1 MSVHPFTLIAL
12 TLGPALFALASSAS
26 TLVHHE
32 KRTMRTVFDDSVQL
46 QVPECWEKIEVGDGA
61 GFKPDKRKCPKDAGS
76 PFEIWRSKNLS
87 SKNAGASVYLVE
99 AKDVSSDSVDCLSH
113 KAKIEAKRPDLT
125 IGCASPP
132 EATEFS
138 AAVVCGE
145 FRYEIKYTEHSLKFD
160 GRSKI
165 KPDELPDKP
174 YKAAFRTLRCVKK

>member
-1 MSVHPFTLIAL
+1 MRLLSLTITSSIVFAALLVSAAVTSRGLVSRTL
-12 TLGPALFALASSAS
+12 
-26 TLVHHE
+26 
-32 KRTMRTVFDDSVQL
+32 FDNAIEL
-46 QVPECWEKIEVGDGA
+46 KVPECWKKIEVDDGA

-125 IGCASPP
+125 IECASPP
-132 EATEFS
+132 EATEFT

-160 GRSKI
+160 GRSKV
-165 KPDELPDKP
+165 KPDDLPDKP
-174 YKAAFRTLRCVKK
+174 YKAAFKTLRCVK